1 MKLKGFVIAAWAGL
15 ALASAAAV
23 GSADARAGQAREVA
37 VAGGPLSAGIT
48 DPEFSAQRKK
58 AKSRK
63 AAKSQKKKATKP
75 KGGKGH
81 LGHH

>member
-37 VAGGPLSAGIT
+37 VASGPLSAGIT

-58 AKSRK
+58 AK
-63 AAKSQKKKATKP
+63 KSQKKKATKP